1 VEVVLAAVLFLLGA
15 RFRHRWRS
23 WLALS
28 LLIALVSGLVLAGVV
43 AARRTATAF
52 PRYLAAHGFDSFVLS
67 PAPIPKIATLPG
79 VSSATLV
86 QLITGGL
93 PACAC
98 SRPING
104 TDLTVEEVAPANLS
118 RVVKL
123 VAGRMP
129 DQSEP
134 DQVLASFTLAQDAG
148 VHVGTAIRIPFYSP
162 SQRGAVLRGAIIRP
176 AGPAVTLRVVGIEA
190 SENEFP
196 ATSNAGYSLYSTRAF
211 ARIVNPKTF
220 VVPGYLVRLR
230 NGAGGLPRFQAQ
242 AQALGA
248 AVGADEDGTTSAV
261 ESSIRPQVVGW
272 WILAGLAALAGSV
285 VIAQAL
291 SRQAAIEAESYTTL
305 SALGTSRR
313 QLVALGTAT
322 TLVVATAGAIGG
334 VALAFLLSPLT
345 PVGEARLA
353 DPSPGSAF
361 DVLVLLPGVLAVV
374 VVVAALGLWPTI
386 KTAGTAR
393 PAPAGLARPS
403 RIVAL
408 LADAGAPPSALI
420 GVRDAVERG
429 RGRAAVPVGRALL
442 GSVVAVA
449 ALCATAVFGASLTHL
464 TSTPAL
470 YGQEFDLEF
479 TPDGPAIAVEFG
491 RLLTGIERSSAISD
505 ITAGISGDVSINGR
519 TVLSLAGRSVRGRLL
534 LAPISGHLPDDAGQ
548 VALGTTTL
556 RELGVHVGSLV
567 RVTVPGPGG
576 RRPAAAYR
584 VVGTAV
590 FPPDFGSAGL
600 GTGAVFTL
608 GALLGAHCPSGP
620 AQQVC
625 QLQAVYRDSGGFLV
639 RALPGPRGRAALA
652 RLARQYPE
660 EVLFP
665 ATPANL
671 ANFGQAVNFP
681 LIFGAAL
688 VLFGVATLVHFLT
701 VSVTRRRRE
710 TGLLKALGFV
720 RRQVAFAVFW
730 QTTTVALVGIVI
742 GVPAGIVAGRL
753 IWQAFAA
760 NLGVVP
766 VPVVSARTFAVAALG
781 TVILANVLAA
791 GPALLAARARPATL
805 LRTE

>member
-1 VEVVLAAVLFLLGA
+1 VEVGLAAVVFLLGA

-28 LLIALVSGLVLAGVV
+28 LLIALVSGLVLAGIV
-43 AARRTATAF
+43 AARRTVTAF
-52 PRYLAAHGFDSFVLS
+52 PRYLAAHGFDSYVLS
-67 PAPIPKIATLPG
+67 PAPIPRIATLPG

-86 QLITGGL
+86 HLVASGP

-129 DQSEP
+129 DQSDP
-134 DQVLASFTLAQDAG
+134 DEVLASVTLAQDAG
-148 VHVGTAIRIPFYSP
+148 VHVGTAIRIPLYSP
-162 SQRGAVLRGAIIRP
+162 SQGRAVLSGASVRP
-176 AGPAVTLRVVGIEA
+176 AGPAVTLRVVGLEV

-196 ATSNAGYSLYSTRAF
+196 ATNALGYSIYPSRAF

-248 AVGADEDGTTSAV
+248 VVGADEDGTTSAV
-261 ESSIRPQVVGW
+261 ESSIRPQAVGW

-291 SRQAAIEAESYTTL
+291 GRQAAIEAESYTTL

-313 QLVALGTAT
+313 QLVALGMAT
-322 TLVVATAGAIGG
+322 TLVVGAAGAIGG
-334 VALAFLLSPLT
+334 VVLAFLLSPLT

-353 DPSPGSAF
+353 DPSPGFAF
-361 DVLVLLPGVLAVV
+361 DVLVLLAGALAAV
-374 VVVAALGLWPTI
+374 VVVAALGLWPAI
-386 KTAGTAR
+386 KTARAGR
-393 PAPAGLARPS
+393 SAPGGLARPS

-408 LADAGAPPSALI
+408 LADAGAPASALI

-429 RGRAAVPVGRALL
+429 RGR
-442 GSVVAVA
+442 
-449 ALCATAVFGASLTHL
+449 
-464 TSTPAL
+464 
-470 YGQEFDLEF
+470 
-479 TPDGPAIAVEFG
+479 
-491 RLLTGIERSSAISD
+491 
-505 ITAGISGDVSINGR
+505 
-519 TVLSLAGRSVRGRLL
+519 TVMSLAGRSVRGRLL
-534 LAPISGHLPDDAGQ
+534 LAPISGHLPDAAGQ
-548 VALGTTTL
+548 VALGTSTL
-556 RELGVHVGSLV
+556 RELGVHIGSLV
-567 RVTVPGPGG
+567 RVTAPGPGG
-576 RRPAAAYR
+576 SRRTAAYR

-590 FPPDFGSAGL
+590 FPPDFGSSGL
-600 GTGAVFTL
+600 GAGAVFTL
-608 GALLGAHCPSGP
+608 GALLGAHCPPGP
-620 AQQVC
+620 AQQAC
-625 QLQAVYRDSGGFLV
+625 QLQAVYHDSGGFLV
-639 RALPGPRGRAALA
+639 RAVPGPRGQAALA
-652 RLARQYPE
+652 GLARQYPQ

-671 ANFGQAVNFP
+671 VNFGQAVNFP

-730 QTTTVALVGIVI
+730 QTTTVAVAGIVI

-766 VPVVSARTFAVAALG
+766 VPVVSARTFAVVALG
-781 TVILANVLAA
+781 ALILANVLAA

-805 LRTE
+805 LRSE

>member
-1 VEVVLAAVLFLLGA
+1 LAAVLLLLGA

-23 WLALS
+23 WLALG

-52 PRYLAAHGFDSFVLS
+52 PRYLAAHGYDSFVLS
-67 PAPIPKIATLPG
+67 SAPIPKIATLPG

-86 QLITGGL
+86 HLITGGT

-104 TDLTVEEVAPANLS
+104 SDMSVEEVPPASLP

-129 DQSEP
+129 DQSDP

-148 VHVGTAIRIPFYSP
+148 VNVGTAIRIPLYAP
-162 SQRGAVLRGAIIRP
+162 SQGRAVLRGASVRP
-176 AGPAVTLRVVGIEA
+176 AGPVITVRVVGIEA

-196 ATSNAGYSLYSTRAF
+196 STGTPGYSLYTTQAF
-211 ARIVNPKTF
+211 ARIVNPETF
-220 VVPGYLVRLR
+220 VVPGYLIRLR
-230 NGAGGLPRFQAQ
+230 DGAAGLPRFQAQ
-242 AQALGA
+242 EQALGA
-248 AVGADEDGTTSAV
+248 VVGADEDGTTSAV
-261 ESSIRPQVVGW
+261 ESSIRPQAVGW
-272 WILAGLAALAGSV
+272 WILAILTALAGSV

-313 QLVALGTAT
+313 QLVALGMAT
-322 TLVVATAGAIGG
+322 TLVVAAAAAIGG
-334 VALAFLLSPLT
+334 MALAFLLSPLT

-353 DPSPGSAF
+353 DPSPGFAF
-361 DVLVLLPGVLAVV
+361 DVPVLLPGVLAAV
-374 VVVAALGLWPTI
+374 VVVAALGLWPAI
-386 KTAGTAR
+386 KTARTGR
-393 PAPAGLARPS
+393 PAPAGRARPS
-403 RIVAL
+403 RIVTL

-429 RGRAAVPVGRALL
+429 GGRAAVPVGRALL

-464 TSTPAL
+464 TRTPAL
-470 YGQEFDLEF
+470 YGQQFDLEF
-479 TPDGPAIAVEFG
+479 TPDGPAIAVEFS
-491 RLLTGIERSSAISD
+491 RLLTGIERSHAISD
-505 ITAGISGDVSINGR
+505 ITAGISSDVSINGR

-534 LAPISGHLPDDAGQ
+534 LAPTSGHLPDAADQ

-556 RELGVHVGSLV
+556 RDLGVHLGSLV
-567 RVTVPGPGG
+567 RVTLPGPGDQ
-576 RRPAAAYR
+576 RRTAAYR
-584 VVGTAV
+584 VVGTTV

-600 GTGAVFTL
+600 GTGAVFAL
-608 GALLGAHCPSGP
+608 GALVGAHCAPGP
-620 AQQVC
+620 AQPAC
-625 QLQAVYRDSGGFLV
+625 QLQVVYQDSGGFLV
-639 RALPGPRGRAALA
+639 RAIPGPRGQAALA

-665 ATPANL
+665 ATPVNL
-671 ANFGQAVNFP
+671 VNFGQAVNFP
-681 LIFGAAL
+681 LIFGTAL
-688 VLFGVATLVHFLT
+688 ILFGVATLVHFLT

-720 RRQVAFAVFW
+720 RRQAALAVFW
-730 QTTTVALVGIVI
+730 QITTVALAGIVI
-742 GVPAGIVAGRL
+742 GVPVGIVAGRL
-753 IWQAFAA
+753 IWQAFAT

-766 VPVVSARTFAVAALG
+766 VPVVSARTFVLAALG
-781 TVILANVLAA
+781 TLVLANVLAA
-791 GPALLAARARPATL
+791 GPALVAARTRPATL